1 MLEMDS
7 AIDEIK
13 KNLFK
18 ELKEVNRGG
27 GGNAINHSQS
37 DEVANCKTSSSVGA
51 HKRISQVQ

>member
-1 MLEMDS
+1 MLVTVVFISSRRWYFMLEMDS

-27 GGNAINHSQS
+27 GGGMQ
-37 DEVANCKTSSSVGA
+37 
-51 HKRISQVQ
+51 